1 MKNDIKGC
9 VYLVGAG
16 PGDPGLVTVRGMEL
30 IKKADVIVYD
40 NLVPDRL
47 LQQARADAE
56 LIYVGKQAGEHSLP
70 QEKINQLLIEK
81 AREKQIIVRLKGG
94 DPFVFGR
101 GAEEAIELVAA
112 GVKFEVVPGVSSGI
126 AVCAY
131 AGIPVTHRDFASDLA
146 FITGHED
153 PTRKG
158 ESHIDWEALGR
169 WQGTLVFYMG
179 VRNLP
184 MICANLQRHGMT
196 GDTPAAIIRCGTT
209 AAQQTLKA
217 TVSTIAELAAGSNFA
232 PPAIIV
238 IGKVV
243 DMRDQLN
250 WFESRPLFG
259 SRIIVTRSRAQAGEL
274 VNRLS
279 QLGADLLEFPT
290 IKIKPPL
297 DSQLLR
303 KAVHNLQRYHWIIFT
318 SVHGVEFFFEYLHNA
333 GHDSR
338 GLGSAKV
345 CAIGP
350 ATAGRLKNFG
360 IVADLVPPQFVAESI
375 VSSIGRAGDIK
386 GKSILL
392 PRADIAR
399 ADLAEA
405 LKRMDAHVEVVTA
418 YRTVAENV
426 PKDEVLNALQ
436 QNNIDWITFTSSST
450 VKNFFAQIDVNLLS
464 EKSLRIASIGPITS
478 AAIRQAGLSVDV
490 EAGEY
495 TIDGL
500 VKAICEKGGK

>member
-1 MKNDIKGC
+1 MKNNIKSC

-16 PGDPGLVTVRGMEL
+16 PGDPGLVTVRGLEL

-40 NLVPDRL
+40 NLIPNRL
-47 LQQARADAE
+47 LQQARTDAE

-70 QEKINQLLIEK
+70 QEQINQLLIEK
-81 AREKQIIVRLKGG
+81 ASQKEIVVRLKGG

-101 GAEEAIELVAA
+101 GAEEAIELVKANI
-112 GVKFEVVPGVSSGI
+112 KFEVVPGVSAGI

-153 PTRKG
+153 PTRVG
-158 ESHIDWEALGR
+158 ESHIDWQSLGR

-179 VRNLP
+179 VKNLAT
-184 MICANLQRHGMT
+184 ICDNLQKHGMA
-196 GDTPAAIIRCGTT
+196 GETPAAIIHRGTT
-209 AAQQTLKA
+209 AAQRTLKA
-217 TVSTIAELAAGSNFA
+217 TISTIADLAAEHNFA

-259 SRIIVTRSRAQAGEL
+259 SRIVVTRSRAQAGEL

-279 QLGADLLEFPT
+279 LLGADVLEFPT

-297 DSQLLR
+297 DGQPLR
-303 KAVHNLQRYHWIIFT
+303 KAIHNLHRYHWIIFT
-318 SVHGVEFFFEYLHNA
+318 SVNGVDFFFEYLNNA

-338 GLGSAKV
+338 CLKGVRV

-350 ATAGRLKNFG
+350 ATSGRLKDFG
-360 IVADLVPPQFVAESI
+360 IVADLVPPEFVAESI
-375 VSSIGRAGDIK
+375 VSSIGQADDMK
-386 GKSILL
+386 GKNILL

-399 ADLAEA
+399 VDLAEA
-405 LKRMDAHVEVVTA
+405 LGRMGAHVEEVIA
-418 YRTVAENV
+418 YRTVT
-426 PKDEVLNALQ
+426 DESPRDEILDALQ
-436 QNNIDWITFTSSST
+436 KDNIDWITFTSSST
-450 VKNFFAQIDVNLLS
+450 VKNFFTQIDAALLS
-464 EKSLRIASIGPITS
+464 GRSLRIASIGPITS
-478 AAIRQAGLSVDV
+478 AAVKQAGLNVDV
-490 EAGEY
+490 EALEY

-500 VKAICEKGGK
+500 VQAICQKVQA